1 MDAEERIAEKQA
13 AQDAKSAE
21 AARRAI
27 EAEGGISVAEFEDE
41 ASRTHGIRYS
51 SPHRPREGP
60 SAPHQ
65 RRRAFSH
72 FKQSFSFRLA
82 HS

>member
-27 EAEGGISVAEFEDE
+27 EAESGISVSEFEDE
-41 ASRTHGIRYS
+41 ASRTHGI
-51 SPHRPREGP
+51 
-60 SAPHQ
+60 
-65 RRRAFSH
+65 
-72 FKQSFSFRLA
+72 
-82 HS
+82 